1 MCSKRACAGGLHG
14 GRNLSRLPTPD
25 PSLAPDRLDD
35 EGVADSPDSEPD
47 SELDD
52 EQDSGP
58 FLARLVLESELLDT
72 GRAAP
77 AGIHL
82 TLWGPDC
89 VGLDAWSLGL
99 MWGWTDP
106 ELADLRDSDEQF
118 VLVLQTPGP
127 RWGEATA
134 EVLVSLLVALRPDE
148 AVNATPE
155 QFVQALGLP
164 APLAEERGLRE
175 AQRALRRVFGLRDP
189 LFGTGR
195 IPGPDEPSSPIPMY
209 VDTQMDPAAV
219 NGLLPGSAALVDEYA
234 EMPTLVRLKWPAE
247 GDE

>member
-1 MCSKRACAGGLHG
+1 MAAKSKR
-14 GRNLSRLPTPD
+14 RLPTPD
-25 PSLAPDRLDD
+25 PSLVPER
-35 EGVADSPDSEPD
+35 PDSDGVPD
-47 SELDD
+47 ALEDELEEDG
-52 EQDSGP
+52 DSAP
-58 FLARLVLESELLDT
+58 YLARLVLESELLET

-77 AGIHL
+77 TGIHL
-82 TLWGPDC
+82 ALWGPDC
-89 VGLDAWSLGL
+89 AGLDAWSLGL

-106 ELADLRDSDEQF
+106 ELADLRANDEQF
-118 VLVLQTPGP
+118 VLVLQTPGE

-134 EVLVSLLVALRPDE
+134 EVLISLLLALRPDE

-155 QFVQALGLP
+155 QFLEALRLP

-209 VDTQMDPAAV
+209 IDTQLDASAV
-219 NGLLPGSAALVDEYA
+219 NGLLPGSCALVDEYT